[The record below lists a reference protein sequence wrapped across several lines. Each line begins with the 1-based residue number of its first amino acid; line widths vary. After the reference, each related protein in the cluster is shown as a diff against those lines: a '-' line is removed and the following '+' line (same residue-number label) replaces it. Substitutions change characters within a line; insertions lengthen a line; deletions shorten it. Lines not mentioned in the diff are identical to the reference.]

1 MTLFHCKKIMHLA
14 AFGGVFLL
22 AAGAQSALADPL
34 TITTLAPGVQVPTGI
49 TTYYESFDTAASS
62 GGTLTTNFNGSP
74 VTGTYTGS
82 FAILPADAY
91 GGANGTKFISTSGTS
106 SSYTLTLDKPVNYF
120 GLWFSALDAG
130 NSINFYNGKDLVDT
144 FSASNFIGMVGSCSG
159 KTNAYC
165 SNPNN
170 GLDAAEQF
178 AYLNFYD
185 STGTFNKIV
194 FDQDT
199 SSGQF
204 ESDNQTVASLSLAP
218 GGIPISGV
226 TPEPATLF
234 LFGTGLVGFA
244 GLFRRRLLMQ

>member
-1 MTLFHCKKIMHLA
+1 MILSHCKKIMHLA
-14 AFGGVFLL
+14 AFGGVCLL
-22 AAGAQSALADPL
+22 AAGAQSALADTL
-34 TITTLAPGVQVPTGI
+34 TITALAPGVQVPTGI
-49 TTYYESFDTAASS
+49 TNYYESFDTVAPS

-82 FAILPADAY
+82 YAILSADAY

-130 NSINFYNGKDLVDT
+130 NSLNFYNGKDLVDT
-144 FSASNFIGMVGSCSG
+144 FSASNFIGMVGPCSG
-159 KTNAYC
+159 NAYC
-165 SNPNN
+165 GNPNN

-185 STGTFNKIV
+185 PTGTFNKIV

-204 ESDNQTVASLSLAP
+204 ESDNQAVASLTSAP
-218 GGIPISGV
+218 GGTPVSGV

-234 LFGTGLVGFA
+234 LFGTGLLGFA

>member
-1 MTLFHCKKIMHLA
+1 MILSHCKKIMHLA
-14 AFGGVFLL
+14 AFGGVCLL
-22 AAGAQSALADPL
+22 AAGAQSALADTL
-34 TITTLAPGVQVPTGI
+34 TITALAPGVQVPTGI
-49 TTYYESFDTAASS
+49 TNYYESFDTVAPS

-82 FAILPADAY
+82 YAILSADAY

-144 FSASNFIGMVGSCSG
+144 FSASNFIGMVGPCSG
-159 KTNAYC
+159 NAYC
-165 SNPNN
+165 GNPNN

-185 STGTFNKIV
+185 PTGTFNKIV

-204 ESDNQTVASLSLAP
+204 ESDNQAVASLTSAP
-218 GGIPISGV
+218 GGTPVSGV

-234 LFGTGLVGFA
+234 LFGTGLLGFA